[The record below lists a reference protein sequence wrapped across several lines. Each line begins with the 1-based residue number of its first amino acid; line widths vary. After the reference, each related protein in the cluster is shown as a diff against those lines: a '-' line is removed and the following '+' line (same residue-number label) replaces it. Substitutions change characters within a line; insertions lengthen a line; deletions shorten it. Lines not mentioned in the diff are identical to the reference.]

1 MKNQQW
7 PQGEEVRTE
16 LLNADRDVVAWRES
30 MLQHSFYGREEGSDQ
45 DKNCAIRRAEVK
57 EDIG

>member
-45 DKNCAIRRAEVK
+45 DKNCAIM
-57 EDIG
+57 